1 MYLGL
6 LGQMFWDI

>member
-1 MYLGL
+1 MYLDL